1 MEDPEIRKIIYKVD
15 TYLKSEGNTEV
26 FVGVS
31 YDYDDIHSLNPAS
44 YTFSTEGA
52 AAIYGTAIYGSGDI
66 FDGNPS
72 PKALTNV
79 SGSGKSVSVSYVTN
93 NQNAS
98 HTIQAIAM
106 TYGTA
111 DRR

>member
-1 MEDPEIRKIIYKVD
+1 MY
-15 TYLKSEGNTEV
+15 
-26 FVGVS
+26 
-31 YDYDDIHSLNPAS
+31 SLNPTS

-52 AAIYGTAIYGSGDI
+52 AAVYGTAVFGSGDI

-93 NQNAS
+93 NQKAS

-106 TYGTA
+106 TYGLA